1 MRQIW
6 EWGCCA
12 LCSHPL
18 LPKKPVTRGPSHC
31 VSLPPLHLW
40 WCWVRSF
47 SPCLAVPDGTE
58 VCCTADLRSAVQ
70 RGVRIVHLTSPSMMR
85 LSDFPHP
92 GETHATL
99 GQNPPLQRAS
109 LAHSWR
115 RAAWLMEPAARSML
129 LPGCLRLSLVCIN
142 YCSQGAQTSAGCHPI
157 GITYSLGSAKCVL
170 SSSFCLC
177 VAAAEGEDEKPR
189 AYSYCP

>member
-1 MRQIW
+1 M
-6 EWGCCA
+6 
-12 LCSHPL
+12 
-18 LPKKPVTRGPSHC
+18 
-31 VSLPPLHLW
+31 
-40 WCWVRSF
+40 
-47 SPCLAVPDGTE
+47 PDGTE

-70 RGVRIVHLTSPSMMR
+70 RGVRIVHLTSPSLMR
-85 LSDFPHP
+85 VSDFPHP

-99 GQNPPLQRAS
+99 GQNPPLQWAS